1 MSSLSIFLS
10 IHLALGPDV
19 CKVYLIQQKRGMR
32 LKLSQYDVEVI
43 IEKCV
48 TQKISLFVNGGWDA
62 DKR

>member
-1 MSSLSIFLS
+1 VSSLSIFLS

-32 LKLSQYDVEVI
+32 LNQYDDEVI